1 MEGNNRKRTV
11 IWQDPKINTRDIAN
25 TSGLDYLKSIKNGKI
40 APPPVA
46 MLIGYKISKVENGYV
61 AYEFNPKEYHYNPF
75 SSVHGGI
82 ISTLLDTAMTASV
95 LSALKKGI
103 NCSTIE
109 IKVNFVRPV
118 TSDCGTLKCEAQ
130 PLHVGKSIATVQGKL
145 KDQDGKLFAH
155 GVSTC
160 SIFKIKSRLNL
171 N

>member
-1 MEGNNRKRTV
+1 MENIDRRRSI
-11 IWQDPKINTRDIAN
+11 IWQDPKNNSRDVPN
-25 TSGLDYLKSIKNGKI
+25 VSGLDYLRSIQNELI

-46 MLIGYKISKVENGYV
+46 MLIGYKIVTVKKGSVV
-61 AYEFNPKEYHYNPF
+61 YELDPEEYHYNPF

-95 LSALKKGI
+95 LSSLAIGK

-118 TSDCGTLKCEAQ
+118 TSKCGPVKCGGQ
-130 PLHVGKSIATVQGKL
+130 VLHMGKSIATAEGKL
-145 KDQDGKLFAH
+145 KDQNGRLCAH

-160 SIFKIKSRLNL
+160 SIFKSKAG
-171 N
+171 